1 MKKKGYLQRMRFKY
15 RVSVLNENTL
25 NEAWHTHLSR
35 RSLFFW
41 VLLMFLLSFVVFAA
55 LIWFT
60 PVKNYLPGY
69 NEDIRH
75 ELIVQMERV
84 DSLNDRLRLQM
95 EYLSTMRAVIAGEV
109 VSDSVKPLDSLVLQ
123 RRESLL
129 EDQSPAMLDF
139 LSRYEEKE
147 RDNLTVFLSP
157 SSVRKIVL
165 FPPAHGVVEVPFDRQ
180 QQHYSV
186 ALRTPENEN
195 VMAVLSGT
203 LVYMTY
209 TLENDWVVI
218 LQHEGDYISIYRN
231 MQRVLKRQGD
241 FVQAGETIALMT
253 DDKRP
258 LLFEL
263 WQNGTPIDPAEVIAF

>member
-84 DSLNDRLRLQM
+84 DSLNDRLRLQT
-95 EYLSTMRAVIAGEV
+95 EYLSTMRAVIAGDV

-147 RDNLTVFLSP
+147 RDNLTVFLST
-157 SSVRKIVL
+157 SSVRKTVL

-180 QQHYSV
+180 KKHYSV
-186 ALRTPENEN
+186 ALRTPKNEN

-203 LVYMTY
+203 VIDITY
-209 TLENDWVVI
+209 TLENNWQMVV
-218 LQHEGDYISIYRN
+218 QHEGDYVSIYRN
-231 MQRVLKRQGD
+231 VQRVFKKQGD
-241 FVQAGETIALMT
+241 FVQAGETVALMT
-253 DDKRP
+253 DNQRL

>member
-84 DSLNDRLRLQM
+84 DSLNDRLRLQT

-147 RDNLTVFLSP
+147 RDNLTVFLST
-157 SSVRKIVL
+157 SSVRKTVL

-180 QQHYSV
+180 KKHYSV
-186 ALRTPENEN
+186 ALRTPKNEN

-241 FVQAGETIALMT
+241 FVQAGETVALMT
-253 DDKRP
+253 DDERP

-263 WQNGTPIDPAEVIAF
+263 WQNGTPIDPSEVIAF

>member
-41 VLLMFLLSFVVFAA
+41 ILLLFLLSFLLFAA

-60 PVKNYLPGY
+60 PIKNYLPGY

-75 ELIVQMERV
+75 ELIAQMERV
-84 DSLNDRLRLQM
+84 DSLNNRLRVQT

-109 VSDSVKPLDSLVLQ
+109 VSDSVRPLDSLVLQ

-139 LSRYEEKE
+139 LSQYEEKE

-180 QQHYSV
+180 QRHYSV
-186 ALRTPENEN
+186 ALRTPHNEN
-195 VMAVLSGT
+195 VVAVLSGT
-203 LVYMTY
+203 VIYLAW
-209 TLENDWVVI
+209 TLEDDWVMV
-218 LQHEGDYISIYRN
+218 LQHEGDYVSVYKN
-231 MQRVLKRQGD
+231 MQQVVKRQGE
-241 FVQAGETIALMT
+241 FVQTGETVALMT
-253 DDKRP
+253 DDVRP

-263 WQNGTPIDPAEVIAF
+263 WQNGIPIDPAEVIAF